1 MIIMHR
7 FFLGKFRINGFII
20 VFTFLWSIDV
30 MVNMLGNIP
39 FMISFMISRKQAEGE
54 QYIQY
59 YMYMYMVFFDQSK
72 LIIFM
77 LMWLVAMATNM
88 ASYIRG

>member
-1 MIIMHR
+1 MHR

-39 FMISFMISRKQAEGE
+39 FMISFMISRKQAESE
-54 QYIQY
+54 QYIQ
-59 YMYMYMVFFDQSK
+59 YMYMYMVS
-72 LIIFM
+72 LIN
-77 LMWLVAMATNM
+77 LNYNYNHALVAGCYGN
-88 ASYIRG
+88 

>member
-1 MIIMHR
+1 MIVMHR

-59 YMYMYMVFFDQSK
+59 MYMYMVFFDQSK

-77 LMWLVAMATNM
+77 IMWLVAMATNM
-88 ASYIRG
+88 AVS

>member
-20 VFTFLWSIDV
+20 VFTFHWSIDV

-39 FMISFMISRKQAEGE
+39 FMISRKQAEGE

-59 YMYMYMVFFDQSK
+59 MYMYMVFFDQS
-72 LIIFM
+72 IFM

-88 ASYIRG
+88 AVS

>member
-20 VFTFLWSIDV
+20 VFTFQWSIDV

-39 FMISFMISRKQAEGE
+39 FMISFMISKQADKVNNISNICICTVLPHLSGHHGT
-54 QYIQY
+54 
-59 YMYMYMVFFDQSK
+59 VHK
-72 LIIFM
+72 LRCPDM
-77 LMWLVAMATNM
+77 
-88 ASYIRG
+88 

>member
-30 MVNMLGNIP
+30 MVNIP
-39 FMISFMISRKQAEGE
+39 FMVSGKQADKG
-54 QYIQY
+54 
-59 YMYMYMVFFDQSK
+59 
-72 LIIFM
+72 
-77 LMWLVAMATNM
+77 LVAMATNM
-88 ASYIRG
+88 AVS